1 MEQVKAY
8 TLDKGAKV
16 GYMGQSLR
24 CNETIAENFIYK
36 LKKSQ
41 VEYIIYMEYILYVE
55 CIWEGRRER
64 LAFIKS

>member
-1 MEQVKAY
+1 M
-8 TLDKGAKV
+8 

-41 VEYIIYMEYILYVE
+41 VECIIYIWNIYYIWNVYGR
-55 CIWEGRRER
+55 EGEKDWH
-64 LAFIKS
+64 L

>member
-1 MEQVKAY
+1 M
-8 TLDKGAKV
+8 

-41 VEYIIYMEYILYVE
+41 VECIIYMEYILYME
-55 CIWEGRRER
+55 CIWEGRKDWH
-64 LAFIKS
+64 L